1 LLGEFEKENGLSMT
15 IEVRTIRLTA
25 SQDRLPA
32 LLELL
37 DDAERARAQTF
48 RFPHLAAEF
57 IQSHAAMRILI
68 AEQIGLHPRAIQLSK
83 GKYGKPRV
91 TGQTGFEFS
100 ISHSCGLASFAFS
113 TQGPVGIDIEKV
125 RVLKDCDALV
135 QQFFS
140 HSERDEL
147 GRLRACEH
155 LRAFYAVWTRKEA
168 YLKALGTGLATPP
181 RTVSVTVDPDAAPA
195 VAGASE
201 SEQACCH
208 WQLVD
213 LRVDAGYAAALAYS
227 GELCPVS
234 MTETVDIAVLLA
246 GC

>member
-1 LLGEFEKENGLSMT
+1 MT

-32 LLELL
+32 LLDLL
-37 DDAERARAQTF
+37 DDHERARAHTF

-57 IQSHAAMRILI
+57 IQSHAAMRALI
-68 AEQIGLHPRAIQLSK
+68 AEQTGLHPRAIQLSK
-83 GKYGKPRV
+83 DKYGKPRV
-91 TGQTGFEFS
+91 TGEAGFEFS

-113 TQGPVGIDIEKV
+113 RQGPVGIDIEKV
-125 RVLKDCDALV
+125 RVIKDCDALV

-140 HSERDEL
+140 HSEQDEL
-147 GRLRACEH
+147 GRLPACEQQ
-155 LRAFYAVWTRKEA
+155 RAFYAVWTRKEA
-168 YLKALGTGLATPP
+168 YLKALGTGLVTPP

-195 VAGASE
+195 VVGANE
-201 SEQACCH
+201 STQASCH

-227 GELCPVS
+227 GELCPVRI
-234 MTETVDIAVLLA
+234 TEAVDMAVLLA

>member
-1 LLGEFEKENGLSMT
+1 MT

-32 LLELL
+32 LLDLL
-37 DDAERARAQTF
+37 DDDERARAQAF

-57 IQSHAAMRILI
+57 IQSHAAMRTLI
-68 AEQIGLHPRAIQLSK
+68 GKQTGLRPRAIPLSK

-91 TGQTGFEFS
+91 AGETGFEFS

-113 TQGPVGIDIEKV
+113 TQGPVGIDIEKI
-125 RVLKDCDALV
+125 RVLEDCDALV

-147 GRLRACEH
+147 GHLRACEQ

-181 RTVSVTVDPDAAPA
+181 RTASVTVDPDAAPA

-201 SEQACCH
+201 SAQACCH
-208 WQLVD
+208 WHLVD

-227 GELCPVS
+227 GELCPVT

-246 GC
+246 DC

>member
-1 LLGEFEKENGLSMT
+1 MRTLIGKQTGL
-15 IEVRTIRLTA
+15 R
-25 SQDRLPA
+25 
-32 LLELL
+32 
-37 DDAERARAQTF
+37 
-48 RFPHLAAEF
+48 
-57 IQSHAAMRILI
+57 
-68 AEQIGLHPRAIQLSK
+68 PRAIQLSK

-91 TGQTGFEFS
+91 SGETGFEFS

-135 QQFFS
+135 QPFFS
-140 HSERDEL
+140 HSEQDEF
-147 GRLRACEH
+147 GRLRACEQQ
-155 LRAFYAVWTRKEA
+155 RAFYAVWTRKEA
-168 YLKALGTGLATPP
+168 YLKALGTGLVTPP

-195 VAGASE
+195 VAGAGE
-201 SEQACCH
+201 SAQASCH

-213 LRVDAGYAAALAYS
+213 LCVDAGYAAALAYS
-227 GELCPVS
+227 GEPCPVS